1 MSSVTLSALAELFD
15 LLDNDK
21 DGKID
26 AKNVELSNINKK
38 SLEILGPLLLEMEE
52 GNHELLREE
61 FIEAA
66 LRLLSTLSID

>member
-1 MSSVTLSALAELFD
+1 MGSLTLSALSDLYD

-26 AKNVELSNINKK
+26 AKNVDLNNIEKK
-38 SLEILGPLLLEMEE
+38 ALEILGPLLLEMEE
-52 GNHELLREE
+52 GNHELHKQE

-66 LRLLSTLSID
+66 LRLL